1 MPLDAQTR
9 QLFVPAVHT
18 QPVAAILAA
27 LGFTDTIY
35 TQVPSRPSG

>member
-9 QLFVPAVHT
+9 QLYIPAVHT
-18 QPVAAILAA
+18 QPVVAIWAA

-35 TQVPSRPSG
+35 TQVPSRPTG